1 MKDKALFIVLIS
13 LVVVLAGSFV
23 GMKLFKR
30 SVQKNLIKLLATPV
44 EDVDL
49 TVVADGTYEGK
60 FKAFPISVKV
70 KVTIKDHKIT
80 SIEYIEHKSGNG
92 APAEKIR
99 ESVIEAQSLRVDAIS
114 GATYSSKA
122 ILNAVSN
129 ALKKK

>member
-1 MKDKALFIVLIS
+1 MKDKILFIVFIS
-13 LVVVLAGSFV
+13 LLVVLAGSFV
-23 GMKLFKR
+23 GTKLFKG

-49 TVVADGTYEGK
+49 TIVADGTYEGK

-70 KVTIKDHKIT
+70 KVAVKDHKIT

-92 APAEKIR
+92 APAEKIQ
-99 ESVIEAQSLRVDAIS
+99 ESVIEAQSLQVDAIS

-122 ILNAVSN
+122 ILNAISN